1 MEDHEICQA
10 IHKRQRLRFWYRGG
24 IRTVEPYASGVGDN
38 GRPLLRAYQ
47 VSGHS
52 RSREQGWK
60 LFQVDEI
67 HEFAVLPE
75 TFVEPQAGY
84 MRNDP
89 TMTKIYC
96 EI

>member
-1 MEDHEICQA
+1 MEEHEICDA
-10 IHKRQRLRFWYRGG
+10 IHKRRRVRFWYRGG
-24 IRTVEPYASGVGDN
+24 IRTVEPYAYGVGDG
-38 GRPLLRAYQ
+38 GRPLLRALQ

-52 RSREQGWK
+52 HSREHGWK

-67 HEFAVLPE
+67 KEFTVLAEAFEGPP
-75 TFVEPQAGY
+75 VGY